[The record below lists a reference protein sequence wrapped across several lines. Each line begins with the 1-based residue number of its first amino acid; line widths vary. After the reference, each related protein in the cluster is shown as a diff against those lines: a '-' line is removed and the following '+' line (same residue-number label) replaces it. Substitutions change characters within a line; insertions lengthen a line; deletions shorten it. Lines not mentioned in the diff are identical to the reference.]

1 MNYIKFEKQLMFEM
15 QRKKK
20 SNLYKSVKYFSV
32 RLLIFPWILKKPF
45 TR

>member
-1 MNYIKFEKQLMFEM
+1 MFEM

-20 SNLYKSVKYFSV
+20 SNLYKSVEYFSV
-32 RLLIFPWILKKPF
+32 RLLTFPWIQKKPF